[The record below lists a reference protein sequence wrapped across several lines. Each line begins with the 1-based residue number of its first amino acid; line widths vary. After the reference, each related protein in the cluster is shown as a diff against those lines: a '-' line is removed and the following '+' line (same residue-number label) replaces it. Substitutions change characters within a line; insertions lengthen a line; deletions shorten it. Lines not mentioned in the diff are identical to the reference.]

1 MSRRDPLED
10 RHGRHPIS
18 APLAGASWGGLTLKP
33 AVCYADLTMSKRV
46 VLLIATNFAIV
57 LVLSIV
63 LFLFGGFGY
72 IGPDGTL
79 DYGAL
84 LFFSFVF
91 GMGGAFLSLLISRW
105 MAKKAMG
112 VQLVDG
118 QTGDQTLDWLYR
130 TVARLAQQAQLPMPE
145 VGTYESGEVNAFAT
159 GPSKRKSL
167 VAVST
172 GLLGAMRQDEI
183 EGVLAHEIA
192 HISNGDMVTMT
203 LIQGVVNTFVIFLA
217 RVVAA
222 VVRQTVDER
231 YAYILSFVVMILLE
245 IGLGILGMMIVAW
258 YSRAREFRADAGG
271 ASLAGR
277 GNMIAALR
285 RLQDTKDLVDKSQPA
300 LATLKIS
307 GGKMS
312 LWMSTHPPLEAR
324 IRALETGRA

>member
-1 MSRRDPLED
+1 
-10 RHGRHPIS
+10 
-18 APLAGASWGGLTLKP
+18 
-33 AVCYADLTMSKRV
+33 MSKRV
-46 VLLIATNFAIV
+46 ILLIATNFAIV

-105 MAKKAMG
+105 IAKRAMG

-145 VGTYESGEVNAFAT
+145 VGIYESGEVNAFAT

-217 RVVAA
+217 RAVAA
-222 VVRQTVDER
+222 MVRQTVDER
-231 YAYILSFVVMILLE
+231 FAYILSFVVMILLE

-307 GGKMS
+307 GGKG
-312 LWMSTHPPLEAR
+312 LTFLMSTHPSLEKR
-324 IRALETGRA
+324 IHALETGQA